1 MDITVQPPSFA
12 VDLGESVR
20 ETEAH
25 RLRTRKAGAAP
36 PSAPAQESLVR
47 AEPSAVDQQAGTA
60 EAEEGDFGD
69 FAGAASA
76 GWAGSNGRS
85 WHVNGSSGHQG
96 YSNGDNDLLGAH
108 NRVAELAQHVKGL
121 RSAPGVHLESTSTSK
136 QHTAALSNG
145 AAQQTTA
152 CTHTDKDDDDDDY
165 FGAFADASS
174 CSAMEQPEG
183 LSNGHLPQERP
194 AHSVPASHLETVWPG
209 QSAPLKHAG
218 AQQHARAPSLD
229 SSASM
234 SSGTGPQQN
243 GFANFG
249 LFAGAPE
256 QGAHGLKVLSSH
268 KQLWLQWLT
277 DCTQEGSE
285 SAEAL
290 ELRCRI
296 VA

>member
-1 MDITVQPPSFA
+1 MDIERALPCDLCKFRHCAVDAMQVVGVDITVQPPSFA

-25 RLRTRKAGAAP
+25 RLCSRKAGEAP
-36 PSAPAQESLVR
+36 PSAPAQESLVG
-47 AEPSAVDQQAGTA
+47 AEAPAADQQAGTVD
-60 EAEEGDFGD
+60 AEEGDFGD

-76 GWAGSNGRS
+76 GWAGSNGYG

-96 YSNGDNDLLGAH
+96 HNNGDNDLLGAH
-108 NRVAELAQHVKGL
+108 NRGAEPAQYVQGL
-121 RSAPGVHLESTSTSK
+121 GSAPGMHLESTSTSK

-145 AAQQTTA
+145 AAQQTSCCA
-152 CTHTDKDDDDDDY
+152 HKDKDDDDDD
-165 FGAFADASS
+165 FGAFADAGS

-183 LSNGHLPQERP
+183 LSNGHLP
-194 AHSVPASHLETVWPG
+194 HKWPG
-209 QSAPLKHAG
+209 QSALLKHAG

-229 SSASM
+229 SSASL

-256 QGAHGLKVLSSH
+256 QGAHGLRVSLSQQ
-268 KQLWLQWLT
+268 QLWPQ
-277 DCTQEGSE
+277 
-285 SAEAL
+285 
-290 ELRCRI
+290 
-296 VA
+296 

>member
-25 RLRTRKAGAAP
+25 RLHTRKAGEAP
-36 PSAPAQESLVR
+36 PSAPSHVG
-47 AEPSAVDQQAGTA
+47 AEVPSVAQQAGAADA
-60 EAEEGDFGD
+60 EDGDFGD

-76 GWAGSNGRS
+76 GWAGSNGHG
-85 WHVNGSSGHQG
+85 WHVNGSQGHI
-96 YSNGDNDLLGAH
+96 NGGNDLLGAH
-108 NRVAELAQHVKGL
+108 NRVAELAQPMKGL
-121 RSAPGVHLESTSTSK
+121 GSAPGVHLESTCTPE

-145 AAQQTTA
+145 AAQQTSR
-152 CTHTDKDDDDDDY
+152 CTHTDKDDDDGDD

-174 CSAMEQPEG
+174 GSAMDQTEG
-183 LSNGHLPQERP
+183 LSNGHLPQEWP
-194 AHSVPASHLETVWPG
+194 AHSVPASHLEAVWPG
-209 QSAPLKHAG
+209 QSAPSKHPG

-234 SSGTGPQQN
+234 SSGTGPPQN

-256 QGAHGLKVLSSH
+256 QGAHGLR
-268 KQLWLQWLT
+268 
-277 DCTQEGSE
+277 
-285 SAEAL
+285 A
-290 ELRCRI
+290 
-296 VA
+296 